1 MRHGGGR
8 VVAAVPEDHRAAVRA
23 ELAALQEGFSDT
35 EIRGFRW
42 RVLDPHGARTAAAH
56 NGVPVTR
63 WISADYQVPIDGAAD
78 FLDCDFWLFVS
89 DRLDR
94 PLLPIRPYG
103 VFVTDHLQ
111 RYVPEIFDGAMYTDS
126 GSAVWNFLRNVR
138 NADLVVTTS
147 RDTERDAA
155 NYAGALGRIIR
166 LPTALDVDHF
176 LALGADSAGTG
187 LDTGVSGGDF
197 FVWVTNASPHKNH
210 LRMLHSLRN
219 YYEALGGGLDV
230 VVTGLGT
237 ECFDSGLADAKRSA
251 ARHVWDHPH
260 VRNVRELLDGACAG
274 IRRHIRLCGLVS
286 DAEYVRLVRDAR
298 FLVHNVIADNGTYS
312 VAEAALLGRS
322 AVSSD
327 YPQMR
332 EIDESLGLGMRFFD
346 PFDVA
351 DTARAIRAA
360 EEHPPPLA
368 AGAAARI
375 RERDWRH
382 WDGSMEA
389 AIAEILAAGRT
400 EIPCL

>member
-1 MRHGGGR
+1 M
-8 VVAAVPEDHRAAVRA
+8 VAAVPEDHRAAVRA
-23 ELAALQEGFSDT
+23 ELAALEDGFPDA

-42 RVLDPHGARTAAAH
+42 RVLDQHGARTEAEH

-89 DRLDR
+89 DRLER
-94 PLLPIRPYG
+94 PLLPVRPYG

-111 RYVPEIFDGAMYTDS
+111 RYVPEIFEETMYADS

-155 NYAGALGRIIR
+155 NYAGALGRVVR

-176 LALGADSAGTG
+176 LVLSRRGDDAGTAAANEPG
-187 LDTGVSGGDF
+187 RGF
-197 FVWVTNASPHKNH
+197 FLWVTNASPHKNH
-210 LRMLHSLRN
+210 LRMLHSLRH

-237 ECFDSGLADAKRSA
+237 ECFDPRLAAANRSA

-260 VRNVRELLDGACAG
+260 VRNVRALLEGACAG
-274 IRRHIRLCGLVS
+274 IRRHITLRGLVP

-298 FLVHNVIADNGTYS
+298 FLVHNVIADNGTFS
-312 VAEAALLGRS
+312 VVEAALLGRP

-332 EIDESLGLGMRFFD
+332 EIDESFGLGLGFFD
-346 PFDVA
+346 PFDVT

-360 EEHPPPLA
+360 EEHPRPLA
-368 AGAAARI
+368 AVVAARI

-382 WDGSMEA
+382 WDGSLET
-389 AIAEILAAGRT
+389 AIAEILGAGRT
-400 EIPCL
+400 EIACL